1 MKMTLRSLWIPL
13 CALLLLGAC
22 KKDSTLQL
30 KQVALTLTLE
40 SPEGLTD
47 AKLSDVKVTFRE
59 INTGKET
66 VSTNVVNQKLDITL
80 SEGSYD
86 VSLEGK
92 AEYLLDGKTA
102 SRRVAGLKQGMV
114 LTGTQAAE
122 KLTLFIGQEGSGFV
136 IQEIFFTGTLTAESK
151 QYTGDKYFVIYN
163 NSAETLYAD
172 GLVIAQSAFL
182 TTDKRNYTPDVMS
195 QAVAVA
201 GVIRIP
207 GSGKDHPVLPGK
219 SILIADDGIN
229 HKEFNPASIDLRK
242 ADFEI
247 FNQNMDDI
255 DNPQVT
261 NMENTY
267 DKMVFH
273 NRGFTS
279 YVLARFPNGT
289 DDFLTN
295 QQYNYEY
302 SLIVNGIVYPMDQQE
317 YKIPNAWIIDAV
329 NLSVQA
335 SFQWI
340 VTDPSL
346 DMGWT
351 FCGKLANDKTRYG
364 KSVRRK
370 TLSTTA
376 EGRVI
381 LKDTNNSSLD
391 FDAEAKPSLMQ

>member
-1 MKMTLRSLWIPL
+1 MTLRSLWIPL
-13 CALLLLGAC
+13 CVLMMFSAC
-22 KKDSTLQL
+22 KKDSTLES
-30 KQVALTLTLE
+30 KQVTLTLTLE
-40 SPEGLTD
+40 NPESLKE
-47 AKLSDVKVTFRE
+47 AKLSDVKVIFKE

-66 VSTNVVNQKLDITL
+66 VSSNIVDQKLDITL

-86 VSLEGK
+86 VSLEGM
-92 AEYLLDGKTA
+92 AEYTLDGKTTK
-102 SRRVAGLKQGMV
+102 RKVAALKQGLV
-114 LTGTQAAE
+114 LTGTQASGT
-122 KLTLFIGQEGSGFV
+122 LTLFIGQEGSGFV
-136 IQEIFFTGTLTAESK
+136 IQEIFFTGTVTAENK

-163 NSAETLYAD
+163 NSSETLYAD
-172 GLVIAQSAFL
+172 GLVIAQSEFL
-182 TTDKRNYTPDVMS
+182 TTQKRDYSPDVMS

-201 GVIRIP
+201 AVIRIP

-219 SILIADDGIN
+219 SILIADDAIN
-229 HKEFNPASIDLRK
+229 HKEFNAGSVDLRK

-247 FNQNMDDI
+247 FNQDSDDI
-255 DNPQVT
+255 DNPQVS
-261 NMENTY
+261 NMENTFER
-267 DKMVFH
+267 MVFH

-279 YVLARFPNGT
+279 YVLARLPNGT
-289 DDFLTN
+289 DDFLSN
-295 QQYNYEY
+295 QQYNYNY
-302 SLIVNGIVYPMDQQE
+302 NLIVNGITYPMDQQS
-317 YKIPNAWIIDAV
+317 YKIPNDWIIDAV

-351 FCGKLANDKTRYG
+351 FCGKLASDKTRYG

-370 TLSTTA
+370 VLSTTA

-391 FDAEAKPSLMQ
+391 FEAEAKPSLMQ

>member
-1 MKMTLRSLWIPL
+1 MKMTLRSLWMPL
-13 CALLLLGAC
+13 CALMMLSAC
-22 KKDSTLQL
+22 KKDSTLEL

-40 SPEGLTD
+40 NPESLKE
-47 AKLSDVKVTFRE
+47 AKLSNVKITFKE
-59 INTGKET
+59 INSGKET
-66 VSTNVVNQKLDITL
+66 VSTNVIDQKLNISL

-86 VSLEGK
+86 VSLDGTAEYALEGK
-92 AEYLLDGKTA
+92 ITTRK
-102 SRRVAGLKQGMV
+102 VAALKQGMI
-114 LTGTQAAE
+114 LKGAQAAE
-122 KLTLFIGQEGSGFV
+122 NLSLFIGQEGSGFV
-136 IQEIFFTGTLTAESK
+136 IQEIFFTGTVTAENK
-151 QYTGDKYFVIYN
+151 QYTGDKYFLIYN
-163 NSAETLYAD
+163 NSSETLFAD

-182 TTDKRNYTPDVMS
+182 TTEKRNYTPDVMS
-195 QAVAVA
+195 QAVAVS

-229 HKEFNPASIDLRK
+229 HKEFNPGSIDLSK

-247 FNQNMDDI
+247 FNKNMDDI
-255 DNPQVT
+255 DNPQVI

-267 DKMVFH
+267 DKFVFH
-273 NRGFTS
+273 NRGFSS

-295 QQYNYEY
+295 YQYNYDY
-302 SLIVNGIVYPMDQQE
+302 NLIVNGITYPMDQQE
-317 YKIPNAWIIDAV
+317 YKIPNSWIIDAV

-351 FCGKLANDKTRYG
+351 FCGKLASDKTRYG

-370 TLSTTA
+370 VLSTTT

-391 FDAEAKPSLMQ
+391 FDAEVKPSLMK